1 MGKLYIPEMFE
12 EEVTWAQASAHFHN
26 QPGDLLDSLQDFD
39 QFYKRTLIQI
49 CALEHD
55 SYTWDCD
62 FFEDWSWEICYFNCL
77 FAGFSELFAPK
88 QEVA

>member
-26 QPGDLLDSLQDFD
+26 QPGDLLDSLQDFE
-39 QFYKRTLIQI
+39 QFYKRTLTQI

>member
-26 QPGDLLDSLQDFD
+26 QPGDLLDSLQDFE
-39 QFYKRTLIQI
+39 QFYKRTLTQI

-77 FAGFSELFAPK
+77 FAGFSLPA
-88 QEVA
+88 